1 LRREIETI
9 FALRDTHSAPKA
21 LPSPPTE
28 WAAPF
33 RRLAREVG
41 VPDELAAGHRDAAAL
56 LDPILSGEITT
67 GQWDPTRQRWT
78 ADKMKMERS
87 T

>member
-1 LRREIETI
+1 MRREIETI
-9 FALRDTHSAPKA
+9 FALRGTHSAPKA
-21 LPSPPTE
+21 LPSPPAE

-41 VPDELAAGHRDAAAL
+41 VPDELAAGRGDAAAL
-56 LDPILSGEITT
+56 LDPILSGEITF
-67 GQWDPTRQRWT
+67 GHWDPARQRWT
-78 ADKMKMERS
+78 VDKPKMERS